1 VAKTIVIT
9 GAGAGLGLH
18 LARRFASEGDAVVLL
33 GRTFA
38 KVKAAADAI
47 GSAAL
52 AVECDV
58 GSPDSVRA
66 AFAAIATKHA
76 TIDVLINNAAVYEPS
91 LVRDLTDAQIM
102 DPLLTNLAGPVYTCR
117 AAIPMMGKGALIIN
131 ISSESVGL
139 PFGMM
144 SMYQASKA
152 GLERFTQALGKEL
165 EEEMIRVTLVRAGQM
180 YDEDKVFNLDPAV
193 AMAFHQ
199 ACLKNGLDLRAR
211 GISHFKSITGTF
223 RALIDLP
230 ADVQIP
236 TLMLQAAKA

>member
-1 VAKTIVIT
+1 MAKTIVIT
-9 GAGAGLGLH
+9 GAGVGLGLH
-18 LARRFASEGDAVVLL
+18 LAKRFASEGDAVVLL
-33 GRTFA
+33 GRTFS

-47 GSAAL
+47 GEAAL
-52 AVECDV
+52 AIECDV

-66 AFAAIATKHA
+66 AFAAIAARHP

-91 LVRDLTDAQIM
+91 LVRDATDDQIIA
-102 DPLLTNLAGPVYTCR
+102 PLLTNLAGPIYTCR
-117 AAIPMMGKGALIIN
+117 AAIPMMAGGGLIIN

-139 PFGMM
+139 PFAMM
-144 SMYQASKA
+144 SLYQASKA
-152 GLERFTQALGKEL
+152 GLERFTQALHKEL
-165 EEEMIRVTLVRAGQM
+165 EGEPIRVTLVRAGSM
-180 YDEDKVFNLDPAV
+180 YDEDKVFDLDPAV

-211 GISHFKSITGTF
+211 GVSHFKSITGTF